1 MGFEDWMLE
10 DGYGDEMEYMDYLE
24 RQYYKSCAKYIPSTN
39 NRHKDKQVHNTFYST
54 CVQGTL
60 EFIDSQH
67 GVLCKGDDIYIKHL
81 NQSYRR
87 ILLGQKQ
94 NKSRGSTTYF

>member
-39 NRHKDKQVHNTFYST
+39 NRHKHKQV
-54 CVQGTL
+54 
-60 EFIDSQH
+60 QH
-67 GVLCKGDDIYIKHL
+67 VSKVL
-81 NQSYRR
+81 
-87 ILLGQKQ
+87 
-94 NKSRGSTTYF
+94 

>member
-39 NRHKDKQVHNTFYST
+39 NIARISGDGKVKDAPFESVFTKA
-54 CVQGTL
+54 
-60 EFIDSQH
+60 
-67 GVLCKGDDIYIKHL
+67 
-81 NQSYRR
+81 
-87 ILLGQKQ
+87 
-94 NKSRGSTTYF
+94 